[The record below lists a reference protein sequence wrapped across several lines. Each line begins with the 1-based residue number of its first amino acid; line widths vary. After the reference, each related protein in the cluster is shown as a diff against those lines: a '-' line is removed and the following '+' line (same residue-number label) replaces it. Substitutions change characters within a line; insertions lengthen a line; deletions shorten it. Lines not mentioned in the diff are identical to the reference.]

1 MTEINQISNLFKN
14 FGGIKF
20 AAKQQETEKS
30 LLASKTTLDT
40 VSLNSNKSEKFED
53 VFAEF
58 DKNVPDCTSTITEKE
73 LAISYIDRMLACDDI
88 SDDMKIYWQNKKSVI
103 KMEIQSIKNEETK
116 DTGEKVNDV
125 WNEYEKFVNK
135 YQGKVNDNLSAE
147 DKYEYSMTYN
157 KTAQSFIKR
166 LMNCA
171 DVTDKQLLIY
181 QQMYQNFE
189 NDMQNC
195 RRDFMNAKK

>member
-14 FGGIKF
+14 IGGIKF
-20 AAKQQETEKS
+20 AAQQQETETS
-30 LLASKTTLDT
+30 LLSSKTDLDT

-88 SDDMKIYWQNKKSVI
+88 SDDLKVYWQNKKSVI

-157 KTAQSFIKR
+157 KTAQSFLKR

-171 DVTDKQLLIY
+171 DVTDEQLY
-181 QQMYQNFE
+181 NYKQMYQNFE

>member
-14 FGGIKF
+14 IGGIKF

-30 LLASKTTLDT
+30 LLNSNTDIDT
-40 VSLNSNKSEKFED
+40 VTLTGNKSEKFED

-73 LAISYIDRMLACDDI
+73 LAISYIDRMLACDNI

-171 DVTDKQLLIY
+171 DVTDEQLY
-181 QQMYQNFE
+181 NYKQMYQNFE

>member
-14 FGGIKF
+14 IGGIKF

-30 LLASKTTLDT
+30 LLNSKNDLDT
-40 VSLNSNKSEKFED
+40 VTLTNNKSEKFED

-88 SDDMKIYWQNKKSVI
+88 SDDLKAYWQSKKSVI
-103 KMEIQSIKNEETK
+103 KMEIQSIKNEESK
-116 DTGEKVNDV
+116 GSGEKVNDV

>member
-14 FGGIKF
+14 ISGVKF
-20 AAKQQETEKS
+20 SAKQQETEKS
-30 LLASKTTLDT
+30 LLTSNSDLDT
-40 VSLNSNKSEKFED
+40 ITLSSGKSEKFEE

-58 DKNVPDCTSTITEKE
+58 DKNVPDSTSTITEKE

-116 DTGEKVNDV
+116 ISGEKVNDV

-135 YQGKVNDNLSAE
+135 YRNKVNDNLSAK

-157 KTAQSFIKR
+157 RTAQSFIKR

-171 DVTDKQLLIY
+171 DVTDKQLSIY

-195 RRDFMNAKK
+195 RRDFISAKK

>member
-14 FGGIKF
+14 ISGVKF
-20 AAKQQETEKS
+20 SAKQQETEKS
-30 LLASKTTLDT
+30 LLTSNSDLDT
-40 VSLNSNKSEKFED
+40 ITLSSGKSEKFEE

-58 DKNVPDCTSTITEKE
+58 DKNVPDSTSTITEKE

-116 DTGEKVNDV
+116 NSGEKVNDV

-135 YQGKVNDNLSAE
+135 YQGKVNNNLSAE
-147 DKYEYSMTYN
+147 DKYEYLMTYN
-157 KTAQSFIKR
+157 RTAQSYIKR
-166 LMNCA
+166 LIHCA
-171 DVTDKQLLIY
+171 DVTNEQTLEY

-195 RRDFMNAKK
+195 RHDLLNIKK

>member
-14 FGGIKF
+14 ISGVKF
-20 AAKQQETEKS
+20 SAKQQETKKS
-30 LLASKTTLDT
+30 LLTSNSDLDT
-40 VSLNSNKSEKFED
+40 ITLSSGKSEKFEE

-58 DKNVPDCTSTITEKE
+58 DKNVPDSTSTITEKE

-103 KMEIQSIKNEETK
+103 KMEIQSIKNKETK
-116 DTGEKVNDV
+116 NSGEKVNDV

-135 YQGKVNDNLSAE
+135 YQGKVNNNLSAE
-147 DKYEYSMTYN
+147 DKYEYLMTYN
-157 KTAQSFIKR
+157 RTAQSYIKR
-166 LMNCA
+166 LIHCA
-171 DVTDKQLLIY
+171 DVTNEQTLGY

-195 RRDFMNAKK
+195 RHDLLNIKK

>member
-20 AAKQQETEKS
+20 AVKQQETEKS
-30 LLASKTTLDT
+30 LLTSKTTLDT
-40 VSLNSNKSEKFED
+40 VSLNNSKSEKFEE

-58 DKNVPDCTSTITEKE
+58 DKNVPDCTSTISEKE

-88 SDDMKIYWQNKKSVI
+88 SEDLKIYWQNKKSVI
-103 KMEIQSIKNEETK
+103 KMEMQSIKNEEAK
-116 DTGEKVNDV
+116 GSEEKVNDV

-135 YQGKVNDNLSAE
+135 YRAKVNNNLSAK

-157 KTAQSFIKR
+157 RTAQSFIKR

-171 DVTDKQLLIY
+171 DVTDKQLSIY

-195 RRDFMNAKK
+195 RHDLLNIKK

>member
-20 AAKQQETEKS
+20 AVKQQETEKS
-30 LLASKTTLDT
+30 LLTSKTTLDT
-40 VSLNSNKSEKFED
+40 VSLNNSKSEKFEE

-58 DKNVPDCTSTITEKE
+58 DKNVPDCTSTISEKE

-88 SDDMKIYWQNKKSVI
+88 SENKKSVI
-103 KMEIQSIKNEETK
+103 KMEMQSIKNEEAK
-116 DTGEKVNDV
+116 GSEEKVNDV

-135 YQGKVNDNLSAE
+135 YRGKVNNNLSAK

-157 KTAQSFIKR
+157 RTAQSFIKR

-171 DVTDKQLLIY
+171 DVTDKQLSIY

-195 RRDFMNAKK
+195 RRDFMSTKK

>member
-14 FGGIKF
+14 ISGVKF
-20 AAKQQETEKS
+20 SAKQQETEKS
-30 LLASKTTLDT
+30 LLTSNRDLDT
-40 VSLNSNKSEKFED
+40 ITLSSSKSEKFEE

-58 DKNVPDCTSTITEKE
+58 DKNVPDSTSTITEKE

-116 DTGEKVNDV
+116 NSGEKVNDV

-135 YQGKVNDNLSAE
+135 YQGKVNNNLSAE
-147 DKYEYSMTYN
+147 DKYEYLMTYN
-157 KTAQSFIKR
+157 RTAQSYIKR
-166 LMNCA
+166 LIHCA
-171 DVTDKQLLIY
+171 DVTNEQTLEY

-195 RRDFMNAKK
+195 RHDLLNIKK

>member
-14 FGGIKF
+14 IGGIKF
-20 AAKQQETEKS
+20 AAQQQETETS
-30 LLASKTTLDT
+30 LLSSKTDLDT

-88 SDDMKIYWQNKKSVI
+88 SDDLKVYWQNKKSVI

-171 DVTDKQLLIY
+171 DVTDEQLY
-181 QQMYQNFE
+181 NYKQMYQNFE

>member
-14 FGGIKF
+14 ISGVKF
-20 AAKQQETEKS
+20 SAKQQETEKS
-30 LLASKTTLDT
+30 LLTSNSDLDT
-40 VSLNSNKSEKFED
+40 ITLSSGKSEKFEE

-58 DKNVPDCTSTITEKE
+58 DKNVPDSTSTITEKE

-116 DTGEKVNDV
+116 ISGEKVNDV

-135 YQGKVNDNLSAE
+135 YRDKVNDNLSAK

-157 KTAQSFIKR
+157 RTAQSYIKR
-166 LMNCA
+166 LIHCA
-171 DVTDKQLLIY
+171 DVTNEQTLEY

-195 RRDFMNAKK
+195 KHDLLNIKK

>member
-20 AAKQQETEKS
+20 AVKQQETEKS
-30 LLASKTTLDT
+30 LLTSKITLDT
-40 VSLNSNKSEKFED
+40 VSLNNSKSEKFEE

-58 DKNVPDCTSTITEKE
+58 DKNVPDCTSTISEKE

-116 DTGEKVNDV
+116 NSGEKVNDV

-135 YQGKVNDNLSAE
+135 FQGKVNNNLSAE
-147 DKYEYSMTYN
+147 DKYEYLMTYN
-157 KTAQSFIKR
+157 RTAQSYIKR
-166 LMNCA
+166 LIHCA
-171 DVTDKQLLIY
+171 DVTNEQTLEY

-195 RRDFMNAKK
+195 RHDLLNIKK